1 MVARRTSRVGGPGL
15 LARPP
20 SGIGDVADNDGSQV
34 IDPVAQLRELV
45 DLVER
50 GLLSREEFE
59 GFKER
64 FFTAQPI
71 SSRASAPSPRPR
83 RGT

>member
-1 MVARRTSRVGGPGL
+1 MVTVRSSRAGGPGL
-15 LARPP
+15 LSRPP
-20 SGIGDVADNDGSQV
+20 SGVGDMGQLGGSQV
-34 IDPVAQLRELV
+34 IDPVAQLSELV

-59 GFKER
+59 GFKQR
-64 FFTAQPI
+64 FFAAEPI
-71 SSRASAPSPRPR
+71 SQPAAAPSPRPR